1 MLRTVFLRFGNT
13 YSAQCVIYRTYFL
26 QKAIL
31 LNKHCPFMKRCEF
44 FKVHVWR
51 MYFHEIWMPFL
62 FISNAV
68 CFSGFYV
75 L

>member
-1 MLRTVFLRFGNT
+1 MLRTIFLRFGNT
-13 YSAQCVIYRTYFL
+13 YSAQCVTYRTYFL
-26 QKAIL
+26 EKAIP
-31 LNKHCPFMKRCEF
+31 LNKHCPFMKTIEF

-62 FISNAV
+62 FINTVV